1 MRLQDIQTQCCVV
14 GGGPAGIMLGF
25 LLARAGIPVTVLEKW
40 PDFFRDFRG
49 DTIHPSTLEALSEL
63 GLLDTFLSL
72 PHNKT
77 TLFSAEIGGKRVP
90 IADFS
95 HLPVKSPYLAFIPQ
109 WDFLNFIAT
118 EAKKLPNFRLL
129 MGAEAVDLIE
139 ENNTIVGVKAKNNE
153 GEFNIRATV
162 VVGADGRHST
172 VREKSQL
179 PLTEIGAPMDILWF
193 RVSHKKGD
201 PTSSVFR
208 LDFGRMMIMIDRGD
222 YWQCGFVIQ
231 KGYFEDIQKM
241 SIEKFYADI
250 EMIAPELRDRF
261 NEIPTWDKIKLLQVS
276 VNRLKQWHRPGFL
289 CIGDAAHA
297 MSPVGGVGINLAI
310 QDAIATAN
318 ILSPALFNNTLSES
332 DLMKVQERREPPMIK
347 TQRMQVLIQNHVIK
361 GVLNNDGKHMKL
373 PLLFKLFQCIP
384 LLRRIPA
391 KFIGMGFLP
400 EHIHSANHH
409 GS

>member
-1 MRLQDIQTQCCVV
+1 MRSQDIQTQCCVA

-25 LLARAGIPVTVLEKW
+25 LLARAGISVTVLEKW

-63 GLLDTFLSL
+63 GLLDAFLSL

-77 TLFSAEIGGKRVP
+77 TVFSAEIGGKHISV
-90 IADFS
+90 ADFS

-109 WDFLNFIAT
+109 WDFLTFIAQ
-118 EAKKLPNFRLL
+118 EAQKLPHFQLL
-129 MGAEAVDLIE
+129 MGTAAIDLIE
-139 ENNTIVGVKAKNNE
+139 ENHKVVGVKAKNSE
-153 GEFNIRATV
+153 GEFNIHATL

-179 PLTEIGAPMDILWF
+179 QLTEIGAPMDILWF
-193 RVSHKKGD
+193 RLSHKKGD

-231 KGYFEDIQKM
+231 KGYFESMQKM
-241 SIEKFYADI
+241 PIENFYADI

-261 NEIPTWDKIKLLQVS
+261 NEISTWDTIKLLQVS
-276 VNRLKQWHRPGFL
+276 VNRLKKWYQSGLL

-318 ILSPALFNNTLSES
+318 LLAPSLLNNTLSET
-332 DLMKVQERREPPMIK
+332 DLAKVQARREPPMIK

-361 GVLNNDGKHMKL
+361 GVLNNNGKHMKT
-373 PLLFKLFQCIP
+373 PLFLKLLQHIP
-384 LLRRIPA
+384 MLRRIPA

-400 EHIHSANHH
+400 EHIHHV
-409 GS
+409 

>member
-1 MRLQDIQTQCCVV
+1 MHTQDIQTHCCVA

-63 GLLDTFLSL
+63 GLLDAFLSL

-77 TLFSAEIGGKRVP
+77 TVFSAEIGGKHISV
-90 IADFS
+90 ADFS

-109 WDFLNFIAT
+109 WDFLNFIAK
-118 EAKKLPNFRLL
+118 EAQKLPHFQLL
-129 MGAEAVDLIE
+129 MGTEAVDLIE
-139 ENNTIVGVKAKNNE
+139 ENNTIVGVKAKNSE
-153 GEFNIRATV
+153 GEFTIRATL

-193 RVSHKKGD
+193 SLSHKKGD
-201 PTSSVFR
+201 PTGSVFR

-231 KGYFEDIQKM
+231 KGYFEAMQKM
-241 SIEKFYADI
+241 PIEKFYADI

-276 VNRLKQWHRPGFL
+276 VNRLKKWHRPGLL

-318 ILSPALFNNTLSES
+318 ILAPSLLNNTLSES
-332 DLMKVQERREPPMIK
+332 DLAKVQKRREPPMIK

-361 GVLNNDGKHMKL
+361 GVLSNNGSHMKT
-373 PLLFKLFQCIP
+373 PLFLKLLQHIP
-384 LLRRIPA
+384 ILRRIPA

-400 EHIHSANHH
+400 EHIRNV
-409 GS
+409 